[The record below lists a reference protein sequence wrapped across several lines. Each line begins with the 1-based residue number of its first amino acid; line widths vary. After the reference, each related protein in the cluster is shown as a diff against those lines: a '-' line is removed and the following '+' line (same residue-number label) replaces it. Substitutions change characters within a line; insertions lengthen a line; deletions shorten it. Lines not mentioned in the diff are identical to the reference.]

1 LQRLT
6 SVLQPAASDT
16 LTTHSSKD
24 DREGGMPN
32 VRTESATEPVR
43 PLLPRLV
50 SEGQAAAA
58 IGLEI
63 ATFHAWVADGRL
75 PRPLPDC
82 GKYDLKAIHLALDRM
97 SGIGV
102 DATQSNDRLER
113 SAKGQ
118 TDVTEQAPTQA
129 RLLTEVWPPDPPGRP
144 PWSRVTRSTS

>member
-1 LQRLT
+1 VQRLT
-6 SVLQPAASDT
+6 SVLEPTARAT
-16 LTTHSSKD
+16 VIAHSSKD
-24 DREGGMPN
+24 DREDSMPT

-50 SEGQAAAA
+50 NEGQAAAA
-58 IGLEI
+58 IGLEL

-82 GKYDLKAIHLALDRM
+82 GRYDLKAIHLALDRM

-102 DATQSNDRLER
+102 DARQSNDRLER

-129 RLLTEVWPPDPPGRP
+129 RLLKEVWPVDPAGRP